1 LQPARRSAIHS
12 TGGGSA
18 TALTVASRA
27 ELVAVPVELDDAV
40 RARMKAGGFNSVSE
54 YIRAAIRADIE
65 RARQEELE
73 AKLLRAVERGK
84 LRDASPEFWDGLK
97 ALAKGKQRGRR

>member
-1 LQPARRSAIHS
+1 MAMDPQEVKYS
-12 TGGGSA
+12 
-18 TALTVASRA
+18 
-27 ELVAVPVELDDAV
+27 VPVPAELDDAV

-65 RARQEELE
+65 RARQDELE

-84 LRDASPEFWDGLK
+84 FQDVTPEFWDGLR
-97 ALAKGKQRGRR
+97 ALAKGKKRGRR